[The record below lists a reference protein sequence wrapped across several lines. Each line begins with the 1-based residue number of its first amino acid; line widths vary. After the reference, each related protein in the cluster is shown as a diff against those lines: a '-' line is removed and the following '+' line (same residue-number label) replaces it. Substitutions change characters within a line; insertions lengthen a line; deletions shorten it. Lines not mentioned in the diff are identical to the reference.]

1 MWRTLVFR
9 VMGALNK
16 DKEEGVQR
24 RARRQACG
32 EEQQLRS
39 LRSVAGSHP
48 GLTEPHSGLAPR
60 GRRCPEPNARGAF
73 PEAELECLLS
83 LLFPERNRPFPPFP
97 VARTL
102 ICRRK
107 AWEHLVGGSSA
118 SGNILCIRDS
128 IDSPG
133 APEGQ
138 GWQLGLVTWA
148 AARGEGP
155 FQGTAWRPVS
165 PGRHGCCSPPPRRL
179 SFPCFIFL
187 PKIDTILCLLLPGSL
202 TEAPRG

>member
-1 MWRTLVFR
+1 MPSFAHENKGAGGVWRTLVFR

-24 RARRQACG
+24 RARKQACG

-39 LRSVAGSHP
+39 LCSVAGSHP
-48 GLTEPHSGLAPR
+48 GLTEPHSDLGPR

-138 GWQLGLVTWA
+138 GPPARAGSLGW
-148 AARGEGP
+148 
-155 FQGTAWRPVS
+155 S
-165 PGRHGCCSPPPRRL
+165 PGQQQGGRAPFRE
-179 SFPCFIFL
+179 
-187 PKIDTILCLLLPGSL
+187 LPG
-202 TEAPRG
+202 GQ